1 MGPIPPDRSLS
12 TLVRQLRGALLYCWA
27 DSVRRSRKHSVSP
40 PARKIVRVQ
49 KKRNRDRP
57 TIFCAAHC
65 WPATLPSFFARRE
78 ISQLCYLYE
87 SVAHSSVLPVLVR
100 LLVALHVR
108 DPCPE
113 LLVGAVVG
121 VLEAVGRRL
130 GRSCSCSGV
139 GTVVVHPGNSNSRR
153 QNRTVL

>member
-12 TLVRQLRGALLYCWA
+12 TLVRQLRGGGLLLQ
-27 DSVRRSRKHSVSP
+27 RKRSRKHSDSL
-40 PARKIVRVQ
+40 PARKKFGC

-57 TIFCAAHC
+57 TIFCSAHC
-65 WPATLPSFFARRE
+65 WPATLTSFFARRE
-78 ISQLCYLYE
+78 ISQLCHLYE
-87 SVAHSSVLPVLVR
+87 SVAYSSILPVLVC

-121 VLEAVGRRL
+121 VLEAIGRRL
-130 GRSCSCSGV
+130 GRSCSSSGV
-139 GTVVVHPGNSNSRR
+139 GTVVVHPGNSNSH
-153 QNRTVL
+153 